1 MRFLLIGLLLLLFE
15 GSSAQFL
22 ERNYLAIE
30 PTYGVMMNLE
40 NVKKYDD
47 PITGFDLSYAHSSL
61 LNTSEYIKRL
71 NVKYHLTSFT
81 YMNQRQLDGMLD
93 SSKNAFGDA
102 YMLTHSLMIG
112 LVTKKKNAW
121 FFIPGFGIVYDTK
134 TFYDDFRNIFIG
146 SHLNYAIRL
155 ESQYH
160 FHLKTNSI
168 LIAGLKYMHYSNG
181 AIILPNRGIN
191 SISVKL
197 GYAFKL

>member
-1 MRFLLIGLLLLLFE
+1 MRFFLIGLLLLLFK
-15 GSSAQFL
+15 GSAAQFL
-22 ERNYLAIE
+22 ERNYLSIE

-47 PITGFDLSYAHSSL
+47 PISGFDLSFAKSTQS
-61 LNTSEYIKRL
+61 NTSEYIKRL

-81 YMNQRQLDGMLD
+81 YMYQGQLDGMLD

-102 YMLTHSLMIG
+102 YMLTHSVMIG
-112 LVTKKKNAW
+112 LLNKKRNAW
-121 FFIPGFGIVYDTK
+121 YFIPGFGVVYDTK

-160 FHLKTNSI
+160 YHLKSNSV
-168 LIAGLKYMHYSNG
+168 LIAGVKYMHYSNG

-191 SISVKL
+191 SISLKL

>member
-1 MRFLLIGLLLLLFE
+1 MRFLLLGLLLLLFE
-15 GSSAQFL
+15 GSYAQFL
-22 ERNYLAIE
+22 EGKYLSIE

-47 PITGFDLSYAHSSL
+47 PITGFDLSYAQSTH

-71 NVKYHLTSFT
+71 NVKYQLTSFT
-81 YMNQRQLDGMLD
+81 YMNQSQLDGMLD

-112 LVTKKKNAW
+112 LITKQRNAW
-121 FFIPGFGIVYDTK
+121 YFIPGFGIVYDTK

-160 FHLKTNSI
+160 YHLKTNSI
-168 LIAGLKYMHYSNG
+168 LIAGIKYMHYSNG
-181 AIILPNRGIN
+181 AVILPNRGIN